1 MRISLFSMKI
11 RESLSVAPVL
21 QVRLVSGNAPLVGW
35 RRPFSSLA
43 ERLCTASRTRFMK
56 KSTQPT
62 SSDEPMGI
70 FITTGFRAPVE
81 PLVREYVWGPV
92 PDEPVVTDGKRA
104 A

>member
-1 MRISLFSMKI
+1 
-11 RESLSVAPVL
+11 
-21 QVRLVSGNAPLVGW
+21 
-35 RRPFSSLA
+35 
-43 ERLCTASRTRFMK
+43 MK